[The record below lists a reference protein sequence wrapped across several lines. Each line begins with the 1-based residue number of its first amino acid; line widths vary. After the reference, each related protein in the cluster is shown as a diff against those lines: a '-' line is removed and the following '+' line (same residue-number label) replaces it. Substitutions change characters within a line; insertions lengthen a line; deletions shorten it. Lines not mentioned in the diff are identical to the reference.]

1 MYMQIPFH
9 LMERKIIILQA
20 LFKIVKVV
28 LPNILDTVNVLMPLE
43 ERTVIFAFGV
53 RPG

>member
-1 MYMQIPFH
+1 MYMQIPSH
-9 LMERKIIILQA
+9 LMEKKIMLQA

-28 LPNILDTVNVLMPLE
+28 LPDILDTVNVLMPLE
-43 ERTVIFAFGV
+43 ETTFIFTFGV